1 VDDGPGDLAPPDAR
15 DLLMNGLSLAL
26 GGANVIMQLS
36 RLPVGRGV
44 VESTVESAHPI
55 KRTRTTLGYIVI
67 ALFGSEAERAQ
78 IRREVDRQH
87 RFVRSN
93 AQSPIEYNAFDPE
106 LQLWVAACMYRGLED
121 AVAFLHEGVASATL
135 DDLYQRSSR
144 FATTLEV
151 PESMWPDDRTAF
163 EQYWQASLRQIAVDE
178 TTRRFLLGIASLDFL
193 PSPLRMILGPAHKM
207 VTTGFLP
214 ASFREALG
222 LDWGNRRQRLFDA
235 LRIGAATA
243 NRVLPRPL
251 REFPWNVVLW
261 DTRRRI
267 RLGRPV
273 I

>member
-1 VDDGPGDLAPPDAR
+1 VADRPGGGAPDDAR
-15 DLLMNGLSLAL
+15 GLLMNGLSLAL

-36 RLPVGRGV
+36 QLPVGRGV
-44 VESTVESAHPI
+44 VESTVESGSLHAHPI

-67 ALFGSEAERAQ
+67 ALFGTEAERMQ

-93 AQSPIEYNAFDPE
+93 AESPVEYNAFDPE

-121 AVAFLHEGVASATL
+121 AVAFL
-135 DDLYQRSSR
+135 Q
-144 FATTLEV
+144 V
-151 PESMWPDDRTAF
+151 PESMWPTDRAAF
-163 EQYWQASLRQIAVDE
+163 EKYWQGSLHQIAVDE
-178 TTRRFLLGIASLDFL
+178 TTRKFLLGIASLDFL
-193 PSPLRMILGPAHKM
+193 PSPLRLVLGPAHMM

-214 ASFREALG
+214 ASFRVALG

-235 LRIGAATA
+235 LRVGATMA
-243 NRVLPRPL
+243 NRILPRPL
-251 REFPWNVVLW
+251 REFPWNIVLW